1 MANVNSRKY
10 WLRVRR
16 EAFTRAWRLIVGS
29 TVTLFFAAV
38 SVGSLVIGLSV
49 FGSPDAALDEV
60 VGRSVLAFAGF
71 LFFLGVYLY
80 FEHKIPAEWDSEKQ
94 DQIDKKDRQISDA
107 TVALEKKAVER
118 VVFLTLSIL
127 WERGYRLNIERIT
140 LDQFPAWLQRVESWR
155 FLTLKYIA
163 DKFSHQHAVSF
174 GNTHYL
180 LTENFIFNVS
190 QDHNREMQ
198 QLSAQIDKI
207 KVILQQNQDA
217 WSTISALERNQI
229 NAHLVIFEAQA
240 RAADS
245 R

>member
-94 DQIDKKDRQISDA
+94 GNHPVNTAECWFSAIA
-107 TVALEKKAVER
+107 AVR
-118 VVFLTLSIL
+118 VS
-127 WERGYRLNIERIT
+127 RR
-140 LDQFPAWLQRVESWR
+140 FPS
-155 FLTLKYIA
+155 
-163 DKFSHQHAVSF
+163 
-174 GNTHYL
+174 GP
-180 LTENFIFNVS
+180 
-190 QDHNREMQ
+190 
-198 QLSAQIDKI
+198 
-207 KVILQQNQDA
+207 
-217 WSTISALERNQI
+217 
-229 NAHLVIFEAQA
+229 
-240 RAADS
+240 
-245 R
+245 